1 MTESS
6 IGITRLHAHAISA
19 PRRPVDA
26 QLLARRYAATLLD
39 GSPDLAER
47 VLSDALDGGLD
58 GPAVYARVV
67 APALHWIG
75 DRWEEGD
82 FCCAD
87 EHLAVSTTQRV
98 VARMHARLFPVRIA
112 PRGGRILLACVEGEQ
127 HRMGISLIAD
137 VLAAEGFQ
145 ALDLGADLPTA
156 DLLYAIATH
165 EPAVLCL
172 SATMP
177 ASAAALRDAV
187 QRVRASAPKLPL
199 LLGGQAASPGLVAE
213 PGAFVDDAEH
223 AADCVRRVLA
233 TARAQTA

>member
-1 MTESS
+1 MVYAVPASPHH
-6 IGITRLHAHAISA
+6 RD
-19 PRRPVDA
+19 P

-47 VLSDALDGGLD
+47 VLSDALDNGMD
-58 GPAVYARVV
+58 GAAVYARVV

-87 EHLAVSTTQRV
+87 EHLALSTTQRV

-112 PRGGRILLACVEGEQ
+112 PRGGRVLLVCVEGEQ
-127 HRMGISLIAD
+127 HRLGLSLIAD

-145 ALDLGADLPTA
+145 VLDLGPDLPTA
-156 DLLYAIATH
+156 DLLYAVTTH

-177 ASAAALRDAV
+177 TSAAVLRDV
-187 QRVRASAPKLPL
+187 VPRLREIAPQLPL
-199 LLGGQAASPGLVAE
+199 VVGGQAAA
-213 PGAFVDDAEH
+213 PGAMGGHGAYVDDAEC
-223 AADCVRRVLA
+223 AADVVRRVLA
-233 TARAQTA
+233 RSRAPIR